1 MNIHLCTNVIK
12 KYFLLIIPNTKSR
25 YSSNTNNYG
34 FHDTSRSCFYLLTKL
49 YRLKLSSSHILL
61 LCGVVVRALGLRS
74 IGRWFKSRPPLR
86 AFGCKSGQFVHTH
99 VRPSPPKL

>member
-49 YRLKLSSSHILL
+49 YRLKLSSSYTLL
-61 LCGVVVRALGLRS
+61 LCGVVVRALGL
-74 IGRWFKSRPPLR
+74 
-86 AFGCKSGQFVHTH
+86 
-99 VRPSPPKL
+99 